1 MGKYKNQIP
10 APAKDP
16 HKSPLSAKS
25 KGLILLTLFNSL
37 LLLFIYFGAMNL
49 PIAVF
54 PAGAITENPIYLG
67 QMICVGY
74 WAVFAGFLL
83 AYLLYNR
90 GFSRKNV
97 TEDMLPG
104 TWSQEQRTEYI
115 EDSKRRFERSKWM
128 LTVIIPFLVSIA
140 ADALYLFT
148 WPIIQSLFN
157 IS

>member
-1 MGKYKNQIP
+1 MGKYKNQGS
-10 APAKDP
+10 APASVKR
-16 HKSPLSAKS
+16 SISAKS
-25 KGLILLTLFNSL
+25 KGLIFLTLINSF
-37 LLLFIYFGAMNL
+37 LLLFLYFGVMNL
-49 PIAVF
+49 PIAIF
-54 PAGAITENPIYLG
+54 QAGAITENPIYLG
-67 QMICVGY
+67 QAVCVGY
-74 WAVFAGFLL
+74 WVIFAGFLM
-83 AYLLYNR
+83 AYLIYNR

-97 TEDMLPG
+97 TEDMLPI

-128 LTVIIPFLVSIA
+128 LAVIIPFLVSIA